1 MGGMDEKGLLPPPPL
16 KKKQKK
22 QAKLKVL
29 WVPLAPKKCPFQQ
42 KKIFAFIENLCLL
55 QRVFS

>member
-22 QAKLKVL
+22 TSETKSFVGAFSTQKMPLPTKKRFSLHGLKDH
-29 WVPLAPKKCPFQQ
+29 
-42 KKIFAFIENLCLL
+42 
-55 QRVFS
+55 